1 MDRQVRKAAD
11 ENTTAVC
18 LNVSIYDIQ
27 WGTIA
32 VLPSGLLFT
41 VTSKPAS
48 LQGMLIQCHSPY

>member
-1 MDRQVRKAAD
+1 MDRQVRKAAE

-27 WGTIA
+27 WGTLA

-41 VTSKPAS
+41 VTPKPAS
-48 LQGMLIQCHSPY
+48 LQGMLEK